1 MTQPMSA
8 ARCGVWGWCMF
19 DFANSAY
26 VTVIITVVFATYF
39 TQGVAPTPEQGTA
52 WWGTAQGLSA
62 LLIALLSPVV
72 GAIADYAGRR
82 KVWVFWC
89 SMLTVGT
96 TALLWFAEPHSAHV
110 VLILVAVVIANIGFE
125 VGQVFYNALLPSVAT
140 PEKLGRISG
149 WAWGC
154 GYGGGLLC
162 LLLCL
167 VVFIQADPAPFGLDK
182 DNSEH
187 VRATVLVVAV
197 WFGVF
202 SLPFFLWV
210 KDDSA
215 HTQPMGQAVKNGLM
229 QIRDTLKKANEY
241 PNIVRFLIARMLYND
256 GVNTI
261 FAFGGIFAAG
271 TFGMTVAEVIQLGI
285 ALNVTAGIG
294 AAVFGWIDDKF
305 GSKRT
310 ISLSVLA
317 VIVFGSLTLSA
328 PDKTWFWIWA
338 LTVSTFFGPV
348 QAASRTMMA
357 RLAPPEIRT
366 EMFGLFALTGKA
378 IAFGGPVAVGWATA
392 ATGSQ
397 RWGLATVMLF
407 LIAGWWVLR
416 GVQEHPQISDG
427 SGASPSAP

>member
-1 MTQPMSA
+1 MNTG
-8 ARCGVWGWCMF
+8 RRGVLGWCLF

-26 VTVIITVVFATYF
+26 VTVVVTFVFATYF
-39 TQGVAPTPEQGTA
+39 TQGVAPTPELGTA

-62 LLIALLSPVV
+62 LLIALTGPIV
-72 GAIADYAGRR
+72 GAIADFSGRR
-82 KVWVFWC
+82 KIWVFFC
-89 SMLTVGT
+89 SMLTLVA
-96 TALLWFAEPHSAHV
+96 TALLWFAEPQSANV
-110 VLILVAVVIANIGFE
+110 VLILAAVVIANIGFE
-125 VGQVFYNALLPSVAT
+125 VGQVFYNALLPSVAR

-182 DNSEH
+182 ANSEH

-202 SLPFFLWV
+202 SLPFFFWV
-210 KDDSA
+210 NDDA
-215 HTQPMGQAVKNGLM
+215 TQTQPIALAVKNGLR
-229 QIRDTLKKANEY
+229 QLRETILKARQY
-241 PNIVRFLIARMLYND
+241 PDIVRFLIARMLYND
-256 GVNTI
+256 GVTTI

-285 ALNVTAGIG
+285 ALNVTAGLG
-294 AAVFGWIDDKF
+294 AAAFGWIDDKF
-305 GSKRT
+305 GSKQT
-310 ISLSVLA
+310 ISISVLA
-317 VIVFGSLTLSA
+317 VIVFGGLTLSA

-378 IAFGGPVAVGWATA
+378 IAFGGPLAVGWATA
-392 ATGSQ
+392 VSGSQ
-397 RWGLATVMLF
+397 RWGLATVLVF
-407 LIAGWWVLR
+407 LAVGWWVLR
-416 GVQEHPQISDG
+416 GVKEPKHI
-427 SGASPSAP
+427 A

>member
-1 MTQPMSA
+1 MSPN
-8 ARCGVWGWCMF
+8 RRGVLGWCLF

-26 VTVIITVVFATYF
+26 VTVVVTFVFATYF
-39 TQGVAPTPEQGTA
+39 TQGIAPTPEQGTA

-62 LLIALLSPVV
+62 LIIALVSPVV
-72 GAIADYAGRR
+72 GAIADHSGRR
-82 KVWVFWC
+82 KRWVFGC
-89 SMLTVGT
+89 SMLTVAA
-96 TALLWFAEPHSAHV
+96 TALLWFAEPNNPHIVA
-110 VLILVAVVIANIGFE
+110 ILAAVVIANIGFE

-140 PEKLGRISG
+140 PATLGRISG

-154 GYGGGLLC
+154 GYAGGLLC
-162 LLLCL
+162 LLACL
-167 VVFIQADPAPFGLDK
+167 VIFIQADPAPFGLEK
-182 DNSEH
+182 STSEH

-197 WFGVF
+197 WFAVF
-202 SLPFFLWV
+202 SLPFFFWV
-210 KDDSA
+210 KDDA
-215 HTQPMGQAVKNGLM
+215 AQTQPIGTAVKNGLR
-229 QIRDTLKKANEY
+229 QLADTLRKARDY
-241 PNIVRFLIARMLYND
+241 PQIVRFLIARTLYND
-256 GVNTI
+256 GVTTI

-271 TFGMTVAEVIQLGI
+271 TFGMEVAEVIQLGI

-294 AAVFGWIDDKF
+294 AAAFGWIDDKF

-310 ISLSVLA
+310 ISISVLA
-317 VIVFGSLTLSA
+317 VIVFGALTLSA

-357 RLAPPEIRT
+357 RLAPEEIRT

-378 IAFGGPVAVGWATA
+378 IAFGGPLAVAWATA

-397 RWGLATVMLF
+397 RWGLATVLLF

-416 GVQEHPQISDG
+416 GVKEPVTK
-427 SGASPSAP
+427 